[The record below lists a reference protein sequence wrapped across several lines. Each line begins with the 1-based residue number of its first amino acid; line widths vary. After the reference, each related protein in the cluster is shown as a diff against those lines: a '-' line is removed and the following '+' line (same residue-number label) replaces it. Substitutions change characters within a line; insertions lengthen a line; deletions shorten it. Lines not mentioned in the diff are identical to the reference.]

1 MGIRTDYCYGNS
13 DYLKADDIA
22 GKSVRVVISKVDD
35 IEFEKGLKPVL
46 SFEGK
51 KKRLV
56 TNATNF
62 DILSE
67 AFGNNTAKWV
77 GHAIVLQGV
86 KVPFKGKVVDS
97 IRVSVPKEQ
106 KPVKAEDF
114 NDEIPDYAA

>member
-1 MGIRTDYCYGNS
+1 MGERKDHAYGG

-22 GKSVRVVISKVDD
+22 GKSARVVISKADD
-35 IEFEKGLKPVL
+35 VEFDKGLKPVL

-62 DILSE
+62 DILSD

-86 KVPFKGKVVDS
+86 KVPFKGRMVDS
-97 IRVSVPKEQ
+97 IRVSVPKEA
-106 KPVKAEDF
+106 KPAKAAEDF